1 MFKCLTIISVNKD
14 NYTINGDFIE
24 KYLTLFLKL
33 KCVISAGG
41 INFNYINNI
50 FFNIDYINYICVG
63 HGVSFFKYFLYESY
77 SCYGNKMYD
86 KILIPPSEKLIS
98 VAKNHGWDDKNI
110 IKLNLPRWD
119 KYNIDNETT
128 LLNPKIKNNSVYLM
142 FTWRKINTKK
152 YISKYYFNN
161 ILNLLNNKTLKNI
174 LVKNNINL
182 YFTLHHK
189 LSNIKN
195 KLKLNKYIQY
205 IEEQEIS
212 FCLKKTS
219 LLITD
224 FSSIIFDIIY
234 RKKPFIIYIPDAD
247 DPDLKIIYDKNYYE
261 LIDSLKN
268 GTLYFKNIFFDL
280 ERTIN
285 NIIYYINNNFKL
297 DQKLEYFY
305 NSFNLKKEMAI
316 NKIIDILKK

>member
-1 MFKCLTIISVNKD
+1 
-14 NYTINGDFIE
+14 
-24 KYLTLFLKL
+24 
-33 KCVISAGG
+33 
-41 INFNYINNI
+41 
-50 FFNIDYINYICVG
+50 
-63 HGVSFFKYFLYESY
+63 
-77 SCYGNKMYD
+77 MYD